1 MFKTL
6 LITAATLLALATS
19 PVVAAATGSPAPDAP
34 AGADS
39 ALTVTFVHPEAFT
52 DASRT
57 DNYGSDPYVLSDIRR
72 HLEKLAARQLPP
84 GYTLAIDVLD
94 IDLAGYI
101 DWRHANGNL
110 RVIRDATWPR
120 MTLSYVLRHG
130 DDVVASANA
139 QRINSMS
146 FAWGVNVYGYNDP
159 LRYEKAMLDEWF
171 ARAVVVR

>member
-1 MFKTL
+1 MPKILSLTAIATIATL
-6 LITAATLLALATS
+6 TFAAATSATAATES
-19 PVVAAATGSPAPDAP
+19 NDPG
-34 AGADS
+34 
-39 ALTVTFVHPEAFT
+39 ALTVTFVHPEAYT

-57 DNYGSDPYVLSDIRR
+57 ENYGSDPHVLDDIRR

-94 IDLAGYI
+94 VDLAGYI
-101 DWRHANGNL
+101 DWRYASGNI

-139 QRINSMS
+139 QRINSMN
-146 FAWGVNVYGYNDP
+146 FAWGVNIYGYNDP

-171 ARAVVVR
+171 ARAVLVR